1 MKRTGIIFIIFLAF
15 CGLADSMYLA
25 QHETAGTPL
34 LCNIQGL
41 SGCNVVAQSSYSHLF
56 GIPLADYGILFFAIL
71 FVLAALEL
79 VLFDQLLRRVIQ
91 AVALGGFL
99 ASIVFMIIQVF
110 LIGAICVYCT
120 ASAAITLIVFIT
132 AWFIEP
138 IKKRVLPP
146 TPANHLPMP
155 PAV

>member
-1 MKRTGIIFIIFLAF
+1 MKRIGVIFILFLSF

-25 QHETAGTPL
+25 QNETAGTPL

-41 SGCNVVAQSSYSHLF
+41 SGCNIVAQSSYSHLF
-56 GIPLADYGILFFAIL
+56 GIPLADYGILFFSIL

-91 AVALGGFL
+91 IAALGGFL

-110 LIGAICVYCT
+110 LIGALCVYCT
-120 ASAAITLIVFIT
+120 ASAAITLIVLVT

-138 IKKRVLPP
+138 RRKRALP
-146 TPANHLPMP
+146 AASEHHLPMP